1 MATDAD
7 GVENDDTP
15 SAGAYAA
22 QPTTTAE
29 AQSFSR
35 RILNRELS
43 GATQGNEQAILDEM
57 QQHSQKAV
65 QALQAAQQSI
75 SQQQYDPRL
84 RGLGFAEAVMGPTRS
99 GTTAEGLGKGFG
111 AVHDDI
117 LAEQKFNLARQQA
130 MAQYGLAIPEE
141 EEKLTQAKMDL
152 QKLHEQQEG
161 PLARSALTVLG
172 RSIAKQGAGSASSPF
187 GKIAHDEGLIEGT
200 PAFTARVTQL
210 TEADLKDKAAR
221 AGVDADTMTPDER
234 AELAKQY
241 GVPTTAPY
249 PWQGL
254 STKQQTAAM
263 QAERAKALTELQK
276 SDEAVLQNRLVEDS
290 LDRFMFLN
298 HRTATSSWQG
308 VPGIHFA
315 TGFGDDSKEMDKI
328 SSRLGP
334 LMRQPGMGRM
344 TNYDLQTFMA
354 STVGRDKPFAVNN
367 SIAQFQK
374 ASIDNQMAYNEFAH
388 NYFAVHK
395 TLEGAR
401 DVWDSY
407 LDKNPVW
414 DPKATPGSMTPNKAR
429 QDYKSYFRSQAVG
442 PSAPVTPPSLY
453 PDVTEADRRDPV
465 FAGSTDEEIHRY
477 KNTPGAH
484 ARGGPIRGY
493 AGGGPVSQEDDYHAT
508 LEDLARSL
516 EQGASFQWGDELNAG
531 LHPGS
536 YAQNVQHERG
546 MQERF
551 SSTHPYANTGL
562 EIAGGAGAGMAAG
575 KLGQIALEHMKG
587 KAGGLGALAA
597 LVEKYT
603 PKSFIGKSAAIGA
616 GAGAVAG
623 AGSAQDVQSIP
634 GTAAQQ
640 ALLGAVTGPIAGLA
654 TKYGVNG
661 AMVLLD
667 KLRGAGIPAGSKK
680 VLDALTKDQTTVDE
694 IRARLA
700 KSGRLG
706 VPSNV
711 GDVGDANVRALAQAV
726 ATKPGPKVGQYVS
739 DLADRQATSGDRVT
753 DLVNKA
759 LKPDDY
765 TDKLKD
771 LTTALYQ
778 NAKPLYEQAYAQFPK
793 VKSDTIFDILGTKFG
808 KTAGKRAYQLM
819 QADQVPIG
827 QTDAAGFLKKP
838 SLQYLDYVKRALDDQ
853 VTSARNAGDTNL
865 ARIVGGMRDRLKNE
879 LDTITQGP
887 NGQPGPYQAARAQ
900 YAGDLE
906 VRDAL
911 KMGRDEFGRM
921 TPRDLANAT
930 ANMSY
935 AEKDALR
942 TGAAE
947 NLFQQIAS
955 TPANA
960 NAAAKLA
967 NIPSV
972 QQKLGTLFDKPSDY
986 NKFMDALQQEMQ
998 NFNQSRQIISTAMRA
1013 RTGEAAAGLDPTGHL
1028 GEAAAETVLAPLHP
1042 AWAGARAARWVGNK
1056 MMPSDTAE
1064 QAASM
1069 LGTTNGPQGAAALD
1083 ILKRQAAQ
1091 LGNRQNMATSAG
1103 LTAAGGLGPV
1113 SAPDPWGN
1121 MAQQGGP

>member
-7 GVENDDTP
+7 GIETDDTP
-15 SAGAYAA
+15 AIAAGAY

-29 AQSFSR
+29 AQAFSR
-35 RILNRELS
+35 RILNRDLS
-43 GATQGNEQAILDEM
+43 GQTKNNEQAILDEM
-57 QQHSQKAV
+57 QQHSAKAV
-65 QALQAAQQSI
+65 AALQQAQQSI
-75 SQQQYDPRL
+75 QGQQYDPRL
-84 RGLGFAEAVMGPTRS
+84 RGLGFAEAVMSPTRS

-117 LAEQKFNLARQQA
+117 LAEQKYNLAKQQA
-130 MAQYGLAIPEE
+130 LAQYGLEVPEE
-141 EEKLTQAKMDL
+141 EEKLTNAKLEL

-172 RSIAKQGAGSASSPF
+172 RSIAKQGAGSASSSF
-187 GKIAHDEGLIEGT
+187 GKIAHDEGLLEGT
-200 PAFTARVTQL
+200 PQFTARVHQL

-221 AGVDADTMTPDER
+221 AGVDADNMTPEER
-234 AELAKQY
+234 AGLAKQY
-241 GVPTTAPY
+241 GVPETAPY

-263 QAERAKALTELQK
+263 QAERTKGLTELQK

-315 TGFGDDSKEMDKI
+315 TGFGEDSKEMDKI

-354 STVGRDKPFAVNN
+354 STVGRDKPFSVND
-367 SIAQFQK
+367 SITKFQR
-374 ASIDNQMAYNEFAH
+374 ASIDNQMAYNEYAH

-401 DVWDSY
+401 DAWDTY

-414 DPKATPGSMTPNKAR
+414 DPKATPGSMVPNSKR
-429 QDYKSYFRSQAVG
+429 VNYKDYFRSQGVG
-442 PSAPVTPPSLY
+442 TSVGAPSQY
-453 PDVTEADRRDPV
+453 PDVTDADRRDPT
-465 FAGSTDEEIHRY
+465 FSGSTDAEIHAF
-477 KNTPGAH
+477 KNAPGAK
-484 ARGGPIRGY
+484 ARGGPIRGF
-493 AGGGPVSQEDDYHAT
+493 AAGGPVAPEDDYKAT

-516 EQGASFQWGDELNAG
+516 EQGATFQWGDELNSAV
-531 LHPGS
+531 HPGS

-551 SSTHPYANTGL
+551 GGTHPWSNAGL
-562 EIAGGAGAGMAAG
+562 EIVGGGAAGLAAG
-575 KLGQIALEHMKG
+575 KVGQIALEKMKG
-587 KAGGLGALAA
+587 KGAGLGALAA
-597 LVEKYT
+597 LVEKYA
-603 PKSFIGKSAAIGA
+603 PKSFVGKSAAIGA
-616 GAGAVAG
+616 GAGAVSG
-623 AGSAQDVQSIP
+623 AGSAQDVEHIP
-634 GTAAQQ
+634 GEAAQQ
-640 ALLGAVTGPIAGLA
+640 AMLGAITGPLAGLA

-661 AMVLLD
+661 AMVLID

-700 KSGRLG
+700 RSTRLG

-711 GDVGDANVRALAQAV
+711 GDVGDANVKALAQAV

-739 DLADRQATSGDRVT
+739 DLADRQAGSGERVS

-778 NAKPLYEQAYAQFPK
+778 NAKPLYEQAYAQFPR

-808 KTAGKRAYQLM
+808 SKAGKQAYQLM
-819 QADQVPIG
+819 QADGVPIG

-853 VTSARNAGDTNL
+853 VTSARNSGDTNL
-865 ARIVGGMRDRLKNE
+865 ARIVGGMRDRLKTE

-887 NGQPGPYQAARAQ
+887 NGTPGPYQAARAQ

-930 ANMSY
+930 QNMSF

-955 TPANA
+955 TPAST

-972 QQKLGTLFDKPSDY
+972 QAKLGALFDKPSEY
-986 NKFMDALQQEMQ
+986 KSFMDALQQEMQ
-998 NFNQSRQIISTAMRA
+998 NFNQSRQIIATSMRA

-1028 GEAAAETVLAPLHP
+1028 GEVAAESVLAPIHP

-1056 MMPSDTAE
+1056 LMPTDTAE
-1064 QAASM
+1064 SAATI
-1069 LGTTNGPQGAAALD
+1069 LGTGAGPAGRGTLD
-1083 ILKRQAAQ
+1083 TLKAQAGQQA
-1091 LGNRQNMATSAG
+1091 NRVSLSDMAG
-1103 LTAAGGLGPV
+1103 LTAAGSASSAL
-1113 SAPDPWGN
+1113 APDPWGN
-1121 MAQQGGP
+1121 MAQPPQGAQ